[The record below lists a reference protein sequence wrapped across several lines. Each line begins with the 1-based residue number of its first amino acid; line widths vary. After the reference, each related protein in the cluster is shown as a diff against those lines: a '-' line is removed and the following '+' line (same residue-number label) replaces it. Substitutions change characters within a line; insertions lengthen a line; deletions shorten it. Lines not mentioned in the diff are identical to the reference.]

1 MNNVQLIGRIAQDLE
16 LRKTQ
21 NDRAWLSFSLALNE
35 YSNGEQHTTF
45 IDCVAWQRNAEILA
59 QYAHKGALI
68 GLEGRLQRRN
78 YTDRNGQNRSIVEV
92 VVNHVELLGSRG
104 QSDSQETTNTAS
116 SNDWP

>member
-45 IDCVAWQRNAEILA
+45 IDC
-59 QYAHKGALI
+59 
-68 GLEGRLQRRN
+68 
-78 YTDRNGQNRSIVEV
+78 
-92 VVNHVELLGSRG
+92 
-104 QSDSQETTNTAS
+104 
-116 SNDWP
+116 

>member
-45 IDCVAWQRNAEILA
+45 IDCVAWQRN
-59 QYAHKGALI
+59 
-68 GLEGRLQRRN
+68 
-78 YTDRNGQNRSIVEV
+78 GQNRSIVEV
-92 VVNHVELLGSRG
+92 VVNHVELLGSKG

-116 SNDWP
+116 SSDWP